1 MLIFVVGR
9 SRLDRYEELGRKFA
23 GWTDV
28 GIVLDR
34 REGDRRTPHD
44 TFAGVERRRLR
55 RRRQRLHVEQEL
67 NKLGWS
73 VVDSGELV
81 S

>member
-34 REGDRRTPHD
+34 REGDRRTPRG
-44 TFAGVERRRLR
+44 TFAGVDRRRVERRRRFNDEPYL
-55 RRRQRLHVEQEL
+55 
-67 NKLGWS
+67 KLGWAVVETYES
-73 VVDSGELV
+73 VS
-81 S
+81 